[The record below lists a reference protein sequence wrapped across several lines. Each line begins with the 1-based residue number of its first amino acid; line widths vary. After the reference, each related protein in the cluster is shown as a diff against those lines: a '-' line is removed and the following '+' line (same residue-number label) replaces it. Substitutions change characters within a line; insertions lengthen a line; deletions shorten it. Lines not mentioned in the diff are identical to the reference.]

1 MADGCDVL
9 LHEVIDFDSVN
20 ASISA
25 LSVSEEVKEAFRNH
39 MFGAHTTA
47 AQLAELLDS
56 ISVGTLVLHHFVPG
70 DIGRGGWK
78 RVAREL
84 GRGRANEVIAAE
96 DGAVVGV

>member
-1 MADGCDVL
+1 M
-9 LHEVIDFDSVN
+9 IDFDSVN

-25 LSVSEEVKEAFRNH
+25 LPVSEEVKEAFRNH
-39 MFGAHTTA
+39 TFGAHTTA

-56 ISVGTLVLHHFVPG
+56 ISVATLVLHHFVPA

-84 GRGRANEVIAAE
+84 GRGRASEVIAAE